1 MESSRFESPFQIGS
15 SLEMTLKIGCQVS
28 PSVRGEMV
36 ILLEFELAMSSVKGL
51 ILQPSRGCALAG
63 WSDLG
68 RS

>member
-1 MESSRFESPFQIGS
+1 MGLSRFGSPVQFGS

-36 ILLEFELAMSSVKGL
+36 ILLVFELAMSSVKGL